1 MSKDSLL
8 LQPIQVG
15 NLTLKNRIMFPPL
28 TTGYEERDGSIG
40 ARSLAFYER
49 LAKGGTAFVVI
60 GDVAPVMTA
69 SPTPK
74 LCDDRQIPTFKA
86 LADALHKYD
95 CKVALQIFHPEYDVP
110 EVGRLIRL
118 AQMAAKEGMEAK
130 AKGDMATFGAKMA
143 QSQEFGK
150 QAHGKIAHDMKHFIQ
165 EVTPEQLAGIKNAI
179 AQASRR
185 AQEAGIDAIEVHGD
199 RLLGS
204 LCSKTMNFRTDEYG
218 GSFENRVRYSLEV
231 VAAIKEAAPNLM
243 IEYKLPIITTN
254 PDGSDRGKGGLHPDD
269 AVEFAKL
276 LEKAGVHMI
285 QVAQANHTGNMA
297 DTIPPMGTREDNWV
311 LPITRRVKEVVSI
324 PVATVGKVLTVENG
338 EQILKDGDADI
349 IAYGRSLVC
358 DADIANKV
366 AKDEPIR
373 QCLNCNK
380 GCVDAIQ
387 NRRYI
392 TCVLNAENGEEA
404 TVFIKSAEEKK
415 HVVIVGAGIAGLE
428 AARVAAVRGHQVDL
442 YEKEDKIGGQIIL
455 AAVPP
460 RKDEILRSI
469 EYYESIFPALGVN
482 LHLNTEV
489 TTEIMNAA
497 AAVIVAVGAHDL
509 ALPIPGADSA
519 NVVSS
524 WDVLA
529 GKADVS
535 GHCVVIGG
543 GLVGTE
549 TAEYLL
555 EKGCTVSI
563 VEMMDKIAN
572 GESSTILPTIMADFR
587 AHNVGQYVNTKVSAI
602 ENDGKTVRALQ
613 GEQEI
618 TIDCDMVVM
627 AVGSRKNVLDV
638 SGVTVPVVYAGDC
651 SGERTAGIMEA
662 IRGGYHAA
670 NNI

>member
-1 MSKDSLL
+1 MSKNSLL

-40 ARSLAFYER
+40 ERSLAFYER
-49 LAKGGTAFVVI
+49 LAKGGTGYVVI

-74 LCDDRQIPTFKA
+74 LCDDRQIPAFKR
-86 LADALHKYD
+86 LADTLHKYD

-118 AQMAAKEGMEAK
+118 AQMSAKEGMEAK
-130 AKGDMATFGAKMA
+130 AKGDMATFGAKMKE
-143 QSQEFGK
+143 SQEFGR
-150 QAHGKIAHDMKHFIQ
+150 QAHGKIAHDMKFFIQ
-165 EVTPEQLAGIKNAI
+165 EVTPAQLAQIKGYI
-179 AQASRR
+179 AEASRR

-204 LCSKTMNFRTDEYG
+204 LCSRLMNFRTDEYG
-218 GSFENRVRYSLEV
+218 GCFENRVRYALEV

-243 IEYKLPIITTN
+243 IEYKLPIITKN
-254 PDGSDRGKGGLHPDD
+254 PNGSDRGKGGLHPEEG
-269 AVEFAKL
+269 VEFAKM

-297 DTIPPMGTREDNWV
+297 DTIPPMGTREENWI
-311 LPITRRVKEVVSI
+311 LPTTKAVKAAVSI

-338 EQILKDGDADI
+338 EKLLADGDADI

-358 DADIANKV
+358 DPDIAIK
-366 AKDEPIR
+366 AETGEPVR
-373 QCLNCNK
+373 LCMNCNK

-404 TVFIKSAEEKK
+404 TMSIKPGDGQKK
-415 HVVIVGAGIAGLE
+415 VVVIGGGVAGLE
-428 AARVAAVRGHQVDL
+428 AARVAALRGYEVDL
-442 YEKEDKIGGQIIL
+442 YEKEAVLGGQINI

-460 RKDEILRSI
+460 RKDEILRSVA
-469 EYYESIFPALGVN
+469 YYECLLPALGVSI
-482 LHLNTEV
+482 HLNTV
-489 TTEIMNAA
+489 ATKEIMNAA
-497 AAVIVAVGAHDL
+497 DAVIVAVGAHDL
-509 ALPIPGADSA
+509 KLPIPGADGA

-529 GKADVS
+529 GKAEAK
-535 GHCVVIGG
+535 GHCAVIGG

-563 VEMMDKIAN
+563 IEMMDKIAN
-572 GESSTILPTIMADFR
+572 GESSTILPTILADF
-587 AHNVGQYVNTKVSAI
+587 ASHNVQQYVSTKVSSIEEGCVKAI
-602 ENDGKTVRALQ
+602 Q
-613 GEQEI
+613 GETEI
-618 TIDCDMVVM
+618 SNPCDMVVM

-638 SGVTVPVVYAGDC
+638 EGVTVPVYYAGDC

-662 IRGGYHAA
+662 VRSGYKAA
-670 NNI
+670 NKI

>member
-40 ARSLAFYER
+40 GRSLAFYER
-49 LAKGGTAFVVI
+49 LAKGGTSFVVI

-74 LCDDRQIPTFKA
+74 LCDDRQIPTFKK
-86 LADALHKYD
+86 LADALHQYD
-95 CKVALQIFHPEYDVP
+95 CKVALQLFHPEYDVP

-130 AKGDMATFGAKMA
+130 AKGDMATFGAKMKE
-143 QSQEFGK
+143 SQEFGK

-165 EVTPEQLAGIKNAI
+165 EVTPVELARIKGCI
-179 AQASRR
+179 ADSARR

-204 LCSKTMNFRTDEYG
+204 LCSKLMNFRDDEYG
-218 GSFENRVRYSLEV
+218 GSFENRVRYALEV
-231 VAAIKEAAPNLM
+231 VQAIKEAAPNMM
-243 IEYKLPIITTN
+243 IEYKLPIITKN
-254 PDGSDRGKGGLHPDD
+254 PDGSDRGKGGLHPED

-276 LEKAGVHMI
+276 LEQAGVHMI

-311 LPITRRVKEVVSI
+311 LPVTKAVKAAVSI
-324 PVATVGKVLTVENG
+324 PVATAGKVLTIENG
-338 EQILKDGDADI
+338 EEILKNGDADI

-358 DADIANKV
+358 DPDIAIK
-366 AKDEPIR
+366 AGTGEPVR
-373 QCLNCNK
+373 LCMNCNK

-404 TVFIKSAEEKK
+404 TMSIKPGDGKK
-415 HVVIVGAGIAGLE
+415 KVVVVGGGVAGLE
-428 AARVAAVRGHQVDL
+428 AARVAAIRGYEVDL
-442 YEKEDKIGGQIIL
+442 YEKETVLGGQLNI
-455 AAVPP
+455 ASVPP
-460 RKDEILRSI
+460 RKDEILRAVGYFECI
-469 EYYESIFPALGVN
+469 LPALGVN
-482 LHLNTEV
+482 IHLNTEA
-489 TTEIMNAA
+489 TNEIMNAA
-497 AAVIVAVGAHDL
+497 AAVIVAVGAHDMK
-509 ALPIPGADSA
+509 LPIPGADGA

-529 GKADVS
+529 GKAEVS
-535 GHCVVIGG
+535 GHCAVIGG

-555 EKGCTVSI
+555 EQGCTVSI
-563 VEMMDKIAN
+563 IEMMDKIAN

-587 AHNVGQYVNTKVSAI
+587 AHNVQQFVNTKVSAI
-602 ENDGKTVRALQ
+602 EPGAVKATQ
-613 GEQEI
+613 GEQEFSI
-618 TIDCDMVVM
+618 PCDMVVM
-627 AVGSRKNVLDV
+627 AVGSKKNVFDV
-638 SGVTVPVVYAGDC
+638 SGVTVPVYYAGDC
-651 SGERTAGIMEA
+651 SGERTASIMEA
-662 IRGGYHAA
+662 VRGGYKAA
-670 NNI
+670 NEI

>member
-1 MSKDSLL
+1 MKGVLYMSKASLL

-28 TTGYEERDGSIG
+28 TTGYEERDGSVG

-110 EVGRLIRL
+110 EVGRLIRM
-118 AQMAAKEGMEAK
+118 AQMCGKEAMEAK
-130 AKGDMATFGAKMA
+130 AKGDMATFGAKMKE
-143 QSQEFGK
+143 SQEFGK
-150 QAHGKIAHDMKHFIQ
+150 QAHGKIAYDMKHFIQ
-165 EVTPEQLAGIKNAI
+165 DVTPAQLAQIKDYI

-204 LCSKTMNFRTDEYG
+204 LCSKLMNFRTDEYG
-218 GSFENRVRYSLEV
+218 GSFENRVRYALEV
-231 VAAIKEAAPNLM
+231 VAAIKEAAPKLM
-243 IEYKLPIITTN
+243 IEYKLPIITKN
-254 PDGSDRGKGGLHPDD
+254 PDGSDRGKGGLHPED

-276 LEKAGVHMI
+276 LEKAGVDMI

-297 DTIPPMGTREDNWV
+297 DTIPPMGTREENWV
-311 LPITRRVKEVVSI
+311 LPVCKAVKAVVSI

-338 EQILKDGDADI
+338 EKILSDGDADI
-349 IAYGRSLVC
+349 IAYGRSLLC
-358 DADIANKV
+358 DPDIALK
-366 AKDEPIR
+366 AESGEPIR
-373 QCLNCNK
+373 LCLNCNK

-392 TCVLNAENGEEA
+392 SCVLNAENGDEA
-404 TVFIKSAEEKK
+404 TMVIKPGEGQKK
-415 HVVIVGAGIAGLE
+415 VVVVGGGIAGLE
-428 AARVAAVRGHQVDL
+428 AARVAALRGYEVDL
-442 YEKEDKIGGQIIL
+442 YEKEAVLGGQINL

-460 RKDEILRSI
+460 RKDEILRSVAYFECI
-469 EYYESIFPALGVN
+469 LPALGVK
-482 LHLNTEV
+482 LHLNTV
-489 TTEIMNAA
+489 ATKEIMNAA
-497 AAVIVAVGAHDL
+497 DAVIVAVGAHDM
-509 ALPIPGADSA
+509 ALPIPGADGA

-524 WDVLA
+524 WDVLS
-529 GKADVS
+529 GKAEVM
-535 GHCVVIGG
+535 GHCAVIGG

-555 EKGCTVSI
+555 EKGCTVSVI
-563 VEMMDKIAN
+563 EMLDKIAN
-572 GESSTILPTIMADFR
+572 GESSTILPTIMADFK
-587 AHNVGQYVNTKVSAI
+587 AHNVQQYVNTKVSAI
-602 ENDGKTVRALQ
+602 EPGYVKATQ
-613 GEQEI
+613 GEEEI
-618 TIDCDMVVM
+618 SIPCDMVVM
-627 AVGSRKNVLDV
+627 AVGSK
-638 SGVTVPVVYAGDC
+638 
-651 SGERTAGIMEA
+651 
-662 IRGGYHAA
+662 
-670 NNI
+670 

>member
-1 MSKDSLL
+1 MSKASVL

-15 NLTLKNRIMFPPL
+15 SLTFKNRIMFPPL

-40 ARSLAFYER
+40 ERSLAFYER

-74 LCDDRQIPTFKA
+74 LCDDRQIPTFKR

-95 CKVALQIFHPEYDVP
+95 CKVALQLFHPEYDVP

-130 AKGDMATFGAKMA
+130 AKGDMATFGAKMKE
-143 QSQEFGK
+143 SQEFGK
-150 QAHGKIAHDMKHFIQ
+150 QAHGKIAHDMKFFIQ
-165 EVTPEQLAGIKNAI
+165 EVTPAQLAQIKGYI
-179 AQASRR
+179 AEASRR

-204 LCSKTMNFRTDEYG
+204 LCSRLMNFRTDEYG
-218 GSFENRVRYSLEV
+218 GSFENRVRYALEV
-231 VAAIKEAAPNLM
+231 VAAIQEAAPKLM
-243 IEYKLPIITTN
+243 IEYKLPIITQN
-254 PDGSDRGKGGLHPDD
+254 PDGSDRGKGGLHPEE

-297 DTIPPMGTREDNWV
+297 DTIPPMGTRGENWV
-311 LPITRRVKEVVSI
+311 LPVTRAVKAAVSI

-338 EQILKDGDADI
+338 EKILADGDADI
-349 IAYGRSLVC
+349 IAYGRSLLC
-358 DADIANKV
+358 DADIARKV
-366 AKDEPIR
+366 ERDEPIR

-392 TCVLNAENGEEA
+392 ACVLNAENGEEA
-404 TVFIKSAEEKK
+404 TVSIKPADTKK
-415 HVVIVGAGIAGLE
+415 HVVVVGAGIAGLE
-428 AARVAAVRGHQVDL
+428 AARVAALRGFDVDV
-442 YEKEDKIGGQIIL
+442 YEKADKIGGQIHI
-455 AAVPP
+455 AAAPP
-460 RKDEILRSI
+460 RKDEILRSVA
-469 EYYESIFPALGVN
+469 YYDTVLPELGVKI
-482 LHLNTEV
+482 HLNTEA
-489 TTEIMNAA
+489 TKDIMNGAD
-497 AAVIVAVGAHDL
+497 AVIVAVGAHDM
-509 ALPIPGADSA
+509 ALPIPGAEGE

-529 GKADVS
+529 GKAAVS

-549 TAEYLL
+549 TAEFLL
-555 EKGCTVSI
+555 EKGCSVTV

-572 GESSTILPTIMADFR
+572 GESSTILPTIMADFK
-587 AHNVGQYVNTKVSAI
+587 AHNVQQYVNTKVSAI
-602 ENDGKTVRALQ
+602 ADGCVKATR
-613 GEQEI
+613 GEEEI
-618 TIDCDMVVM
+618 SIPCDTVVM

-638 SGVTVPVVYAGDC
+638 EGVTVPVYYAGDC
-651 SGERTAGIMEA
+651 AGERTASIAEA
-662 IRGGYHAA
+662 IRGGYAAA
-670 NNI
+670 NEI

>member
-1 MSKDSLL
+1 MSKESLL

-15 NLTLKNRIMFPPL
+15 GLTLKNRIMFPPL

-40 ARSLAFYER
+40 ERSLAFYER
-49 LAKGGTAFVVI
+49 LAKGGVGFVVI

-74 LCDDRQIPTFKA
+74 LCDDRQIPTFVR
-86 LADALHKYD
+86 LAEALHKYD

-110 EVGRLIRL
+110 AVGRLIRM

-130 AKGDMATFGAKMA
+130 AKGDMATFGAKMKE
-143 QSQEFGK
+143 SQEYGK
-150 QAHGKIAHDMKHFIQ
+150 QAHGKIAHDMRFFIQ
-165 EVTPEQLAGIKNAI
+165 EVTPEQLAGIKESI

-204 LCSKTMNFRTDEYG
+204 LCSRLMNFRTDEYG
-218 GSFENRVRYSLEV
+218 GSFENRVRYALEV
-231 VAAIKEAAPNLM
+231 VAAIREAAPGMM
-243 IEYKLPIITTN
+243 IEYKLPIITKN
-254 PDGSDRGKGGLHPDD
+254 DDGSDRGKGGLHPED

-276 LEKAGVHMI
+276 LEKAGVDMI

-297 DTIPPMGTREDNWV
+297 DTIPPMGTREINWV
-311 LPITRRVKEVVSI
+311 LDTTRAVKAAVSI

-338 EQILKDGDADI
+338 EEILKNGDADI
-349 IAYGRSLVC
+349 IAYGRSLLC
-358 DADIANKV
+358 DPDIAHKTESG
-366 AKDEPIR
+366 EPVR
-373 QCLNCNK
+373 LCLNCNK

-392 TCVLNAENGEEA
+392 SCVLNAENGEEA
-404 TVFIKSAEEKK
+404 TMAIRPGEGKK
-415 HVVIVGAGIAGLE
+415 KVVVIGGGIAGLE
-428 AARVAAVRGHQVDL
+428 AARVASYRGYDVDI
-442 YEKEDKIGGQIIL
+442 YEKEAVLGGQINL

-460 RKDEILRSI
+460 RKDEILRSVA
-469 EYYESIFPALGVN
+469 YYECILPAQGVKV
-482 LHLNTEV
+482 HLNTQA
-489 TTEIMNAA
+489 TKEIMNAA
-497 AAVIVAVGAHDL
+497 DAVIVAVGAHDL
-509 ALPIPGADSA
+509 LLPIPGADGE

-529 GKADVS
+529 DRAEAK
-535 GHCVVIGG
+535 GHCAVIGG

-563 VEMMDKIAN
+563 IEMMDKIAN
-572 GESSTILPTIMADFR
+572 GESSTILPTILADF
-587 AHNVGQYVNTKVSAI
+587 AKHDVKQYVNTKVSAI
-602 ENDGKTVRALQ
+602 EIGCVKALQ
-613 GEQEI
+613 GEEEI
-618 TIDCDMVVM
+618 SIPCDTVVM

-638 SGVTVPVVYAGDC
+638 DGVTAPIYYAGDC
-651 SGERTAGIMEA
+651 SGERTASIAEA
-662 IRGGYHAA
+662 IRSGYRAA
-670 NNI
+670 NEI

>member
-1 MSKDSLL
+1 MSKESVL

-40 ARSLAFYER
+40 ERSLAFYER
-49 LAKGGTAFVVI
+49 LAKGGTGFVVI

-74 LCDDRQIPTFKA
+74 LCDDRQIPAFKR
-86 LADALHKYD
+86 LADALHQYD
-95 CKVALQIFHPEYDVP
+95 CKVALQLFHPEYDVP

-165 EVTPEQLAGIKNAI
+165 EVTPDQLAQIKDYI
-179 AQASRR
+179 AQAARR

-204 LCSKTMNFRTDEYG
+204 LCSRLMNFRTDAYG
-218 GSFENRVRYSLEV
+218 GSFENRVRYALEV
-231 VAAIKEAAPNLM
+231 VAAIQAAAPGIM
-243 IEYKLPIITTN
+243 IEYKLPIITKN
-254 PDGSDRGKGGLHPDD
+254 PDGSDRGKGGLHPED

-311 LPITRRVKEVVSI
+311 LPVTKAVKAAVSI

-338 EQILKDGDADI
+338 EEIVSNGDANI
-349 IAYGRSLVC
+349 VAYGRSLVC
-358 DADIANKV
+358 DPDIAKKV
-366 AKDEPIR
+366 ETGELVR
-373 QCLNCNK
+373 LCLNCNK

-392 TCVLNAENGEEA
+392 TCVLNPENGEEA
-404 TVFIKSAEEKK
+404 TMSIKPGNGEKK
-415 HVVIVGAGIAGLE
+415 VVIVGAGVAGLE
-428 AARVAAVRGHQVDL
+428 AARVAALRGYDVDV
-442 YEKEDKIGGQIIL
+442 YEKEAQIGGQLNI
-455 AAVPP
+455 ASVPP
-460 RKDEILRSI
+460 RKDEILRAVA
-469 EYYESIFPALGVN
+469 YYECVLPSLGVN
-482 LHLNTEV
+482 IHLGQEATK
-489 TTEIMNAA
+489 EIMNAA
-497 AAVIVAVGAHDL
+497 DAVIVAVGAHDF

-519 NVVSS
+519 HVVSS

-529 GKADVS
+529 GKAEAK
-535 GHCVVIGG
+535 GHCAVIGG

-555 EKGCTVSI
+555 EQGCSVSI
-563 VEMMDKIAN
+563 IEMMDKIAN
-572 GESSTILPTIMADFR
+572 GESSTILPTILADFK
-587 AHNVGQYVNTKVSAI
+587 AHDVKQFVNTKVSAI
-602 ENDGKTVRALQ
+602 EEGCVKAMQ
-613 GEQEI
+613 GEEEI
-618 TIDCDMVVM
+618 SIPCDMVVM
-627 AVGSRKNVLDV
+627 AVGSKKNVLDV
-638 SGVTVPVVYAGDC
+638 EGVTVPVYYAGDC

-662 IRGGYHAA
+662 VRGGYKAA
-670 NNI
+670 NEI

>member
-15 NLTLKNRIMFPPL
+15 NLTLKNRVMFPPL

-40 ARSLAFYER
+40 ERSLAFYER
-49 LAKGGTAFVVI
+49 LAKGGTGYVVI

-74 LCDDRQIPTFKA
+74 LCDDRQIPAFKR
-86 LADALHKYD
+86 LADTLHQYD

-118 AQMAAKEGMEAK
+118 AQMSAKEGMEAK
-130 AKGDMATFGAKMA
+130 AKGDMATFGAKMKE
-143 QSQEFGK
+143 SQEYGK
-150 QAHGKIAHDMKHFIQ
+150 QAHGKIAHDMKFFIQ
-165 EVTPEQLAGIKNAI
+165 EVTPAQLAQIKGYI
-179 AQASRR
+179 AEASRR

-204 LCSKTMNFRTDEYG
+204 LCSRLMNFRTDEYG
-218 GSFENRVRYSLEV
+218 GCFENRVRYALEV
-231 VAAIKEAAPNLM
+231 VAAIKEAAPSLM
-243 IEYKLPIITTN
+243 IEYKLPIITKN
-254 PDGSDRGKGGLHPDD
+254 PDGSDRGKGGLHLEEG
-269 AVEFAKL
+269 VEFAKL

-297 DTIPPMGTREDNWV
+297 DTIPPMGTREENWI
-311 LPITRRVKEVVSI
+311 LPVTRAVKAAVSI

-338 EQILKDGDADI
+338 EKLLADGDADI

-358 DADIANKV
+358 DPDIAIK
-366 AKDEPIR
+366 AETGEPVR
-373 QCLNCNK
+373 LCMNCNK

-404 TVFIKSAEEKK
+404 TMFIKPGDGQKK
-415 HVVIVGAGIAGLE
+415 VVVIGGGVAGLE
-428 AARVAAVRGHQVDL
+428 AARVAALRGYEVDL
-442 YEKEDKIGGQIIL
+442 YEKEAVLGGQINI

-460 RKDEILRSI
+460 RKDEILRSVA
-469 EYYESIFPALGVN
+469 YYECLLPALGVN
-482 LHLNTEV
+482 IHLNTMA
-489 TTEIMNAA
+489 TKDIMNAA
-497 AAVIVAVGAHDL
+497 DAVIVAVGAHDL
-509 ALPIPGADSA
+509 KLPIPGADGD

-529 GKADVS
+529 GKVEVK
-535 GHCVVIGG
+535 GHCAVIGG

-555 EKGCTVSI
+555 EKGCSVSI
-563 VEMMDKIAN
+563 IEMMDKIAN
-572 GESSTILPTIMADFR
+572 GESSTILPTILADF
-587 AHNVGQYVNTKVSAI
+587 ASHNVQQYVSTKVSAI
-602 ENDGKTVRALQ
+602 EEGCVKAIQ
-613 GEQEI
+613 GETEI
-618 TIDCDMVVM
+618 SIPCDMVVM
-627 AVGSRKNVLDV
+627 AVGSRKNVLDAE
-638 SGVTVPVVYAGDC
+638 GVTVPVYYAGDC

-662 IRGGYHAA
+662 VRSGYKAA
-670 NNI
+670 NEI

>member
-218 GSFENRVRYSLEV
+218 GSFENRVRYALEV

-497 AAVIVAVGAHDL
+497 DAVIVAVGAHDL

-638 SGVTVPVVYAGDC
+638 SGVAVPVVYAGDC

>member
-15 NLTLKNRIMFPPL
+15 GLKLKNRIMFPPL

-40 ARSLAFYER
+40 ERSLAFYER

-74 LCDDRQIPTFKA
+74 LCDDRQIPTFKK
-86 LADALHKYD
+86 LADAMHKYD
-95 CKVALQIFHPEYDVP
+95 CKVALQLFHPEYDVP

-118 AQMAAKEGMEAK
+118 AQMSAKEGMEAK
-130 AKGDMATFGAKMA
+130 AKGDMATFGAKMKE
-143 QSQEFGK
+143 SQKFGK
-150 QAHGKIAHDMKHFIQ
+150 QAHGKIAHDMKYFIQ
-165 EVTPEQLAGIKNAI
+165 EVTPAQLAQIKGYI
-179 AQASRR
+179 AEASRR

-204 LCSKTMNFRTDEYG
+204 LCSRLMNFRTDEYG
-218 GSFENRVRYSLEV
+218 GCFENRVRYALEV
-231 VAAIKEAAPNLM
+231 VAAIKEAAPNMM
-243 IEYKLPIITTN
+243 IEYKLPIITKN
-254 PDGSDRGKGGLHPDD
+254 PDGSDRGKGGLHPED

-276 LEKAGVHMI
+276 LEKAGVDMI

-311 LPITRRVKEVVSI
+311 LPVTKAVKAVVSI
-324 PVATVGKVLTVENG
+324 PVATVGKVLTVANG
-338 EQILKDGDADI
+338 EKILADGDADI

-358 DADIANKV
+358 DPDIALKV
-366 AKDEPIR
+366 ERDEPIR
-373 QCLNCNK
+373 ECLNCNK

-392 TCVLNAENGEEA
+392 TCVINAENGEEA
-404 TVFIKSAEEKK
+404 TMSIKPAAEKK
-415 HVVIVGAGIAGLE
+415 HVVVVGAGIAGLE
-428 AARVAAVRGHQVDL
+428 AARVAALRGFTVDV
-442 YEKEDKIGGQIIL
+442 YEKEDKVGGQINI

-460 RKDEILRSI
+460 RKDEILRSV
-469 EYYESIFPALGVN
+469 EYYNIILPGLGVKV
-482 LHLNTEV
+482 HLNTEA
-489 TTEIMNAA
+489 TKEIMNAA
-497 AAVIVAVGAHDL
+497 DAVVVAVGAQDMR
-509 ALPIPGADSA
+509 LPIPGADGE

-529 GKADVS
+529 GKAAVS
-535 GHCVVIGG
+535 GHCAVIGG

-555 EKGCTVSI
+555 EKGCSVSI

-572 GESSTILPTIMADFR
+572 GESSTILPTIMADFK
-587 AHNVGQYVNTKVSAI
+587 AHDVKQYVNTKVSAI
-602 ENDGKTVRALQ
+602 EAGCVKATQ
-613 GEQEI
+613 GEEEF
-618 TIDCDMVVM
+618 TIACDMVVM
-627 AVGSRKNVLDV
+627 AVGSKKNVLDV
-638 SGVTVPVVYAGDC
+638 EGVTVPVYYAGDC
-651 SGERTAGIMEA
+651 AGERTASIAEA
-662 IRGGYHAA
+662 VRGGYNAA
-670 NNI
+670 NAI

>member
-40 ARSLAFYER
+40 PRSLAFYER
-49 LAKGGTAFVVI
+49 LAKGGTGFVVI

-74 LCDDRQIPTFKA
+74 LFDDRQIPAFKA

-110 EVGRLIRL
+110 EVGRLIRM

-130 AKGDMATFGAKMA
+130 AKGDMATFGAKMKE
-143 QSQEFGK
+143 SQEFGK
-150 QAHGKIAHDMKHFIQ
+150 QAHGKIAYDMKHFIQ
-165 EVTPEQLAGIKNAI
+165 DVTPAQLAQIKEYI

-204 LCSKTMNFRTDEYG
+204 LCSKLMNFRTDEYG
-218 GSFENRVRYSLEV
+218 GSFENRVRYALEV
-231 VAAIKEAAPNLM
+231 VAAIKEAAPKLM
-243 IEYKLPIITTN
+243 IEYKLPIITKN
-254 PDGSDRGKGGLHPDD
+254 PDGSDRGKGGLHPED

-297 DTIPPMGTREDNWV
+297 DTIPPMGTREENWV
-311 LPITRRVKEVVSI
+311 LPVCKAVKAAVSI

-338 EQILKDGDADI
+338 EKILSNGDADI
-349 IAYGRSLVC
+349 IAYGRSLLC
-358 DADIANKV
+358 DPDIALK
-366 AKDEPIR
+366 AESGEPIR
-373 QCLNCNK
+373 LCLNCNK

-392 TCVLNAENGEEA
+392 SCVLNAENGDEA
-404 TVFIKSAEEKK
+404 TISIKPGDGKK
-415 HVVIVGAGIAGLE
+415 KVVVVGGGVAGLE
-428 AARVAAVRGHQVDL
+428 AARVAALRGYEVDL
-442 YEKEDKIGGQIIL
+442 YEKEAVLGGQINI

-460 RKDEILRSI
+460 RKDEILRSVAYFECI
-469 EYYESIFPALGVN
+469 LPALGVGI
-482 LHLNTEV
+482 HLNTEA
-489 TTEIMNAA
+489 TKEIMNAA
-497 AAVIVAVGAHDL
+497 DAVIVAVGAHDMI
-509 ALPIPGADSA
+509 LPIPGADGA

-529 GKADVS
+529 GKAEAV
-535 GHCVVIGG
+535 GHCAVIGG

-555 EKGCTVSI
+555 EKGCTVSVI
-563 VEMMDKIAN
+563 EMLDKIAS
-572 GESSTILPTIMADFR
+572 GESSTILPTIMADFK
-587 AHNVGQYVNTKVSAI
+587 AHDVKQYVNTKVSAI
-602 ENDGKTVRALQ
+602 EPGCVKAIQ
-613 GEQEI
+613 GEEEI
-618 TIDCDMVVM
+618 TIPSDTVVM
-627 AVGSRKNVLDV
+627 AVGSRKNVLDTE
-638 SGVTVPVVYAGDC
+638 GVTVPVYYAGDC
-651 SGERTAGIMEA
+651 SGERTASIAEA
-662 IRGGYHAA
+662 IRGGYNAA
-670 NNI
+670 NVI

>member
-40 ARSLAFYER
+40 ERSLAFYER

-74 LCDDRQIPTFKA
+74 LCDDRQIPTFRR
-86 LADALHKYD
+86 LADTMHQYD

-118 AQMAAKEGMEAK
+118 AQMSAKEGMEAK
-130 AKGDMATFGAKMA
+130 AKGDMATFGAKMKE
-143 QSQEFGK
+143 SQEFGK
-150 QAHGKIAHDMKHFIQ
+150 QAHGKIAYDMKHFIQ
-165 EVTPEQLAGIKNAI
+165 EVTPAQLAQIKDYI

-204 LCSKTMNFRTDEYG
+204 LCSRLMNFRTDEYG
-218 GSFENRVRYSLEV
+218 GSFENRVRYALEV
-231 VAAIKEAAPNLM
+231 VAAIREAAPDMM
-243 IEYKLPIITTN
+243 IEYKLPIITQN
-254 PDGSDRGKGGLHPDD
+254 PDGSDRGKGGLHPED
-269 AVEFAKL
+269 AVAFAKL

-297 DTIPPMGTREDNWV
+297 DTIPPMGTREENWV
-311 LPITRRVKEVVSI
+311 LPTTRAVKAAVSI

-338 EQILKDGDADI
+338 EKLLADGDADI
-349 IAYGRSLVC
+349 IAYGRSLLC
-358 DADIANKV
+358 DPDIAIK
-366 AKDEPIR
+366 AETGEPVR
-373 QCLNCNK
+373 LCLNCNK

-392 TCVLNAENGEEA
+392 SCVLNAENGEEA
-404 TVFIKSAEEKK
+404 TMAIKPGEGRKK
-415 HVVIVGAGIAGLE
+415 VVVVGAGVAGLE
-428 AARVAAVRGHQVDL
+428 AARVAAIRGYEVDV
-442 YEKEDKIGGQIIL
+442 YEKEDKVGGQIHL
-455 AAVPP
+455 AAIPP
-460 RKDEILRSI
+460 RKDEILRSVA
-469 EYYESIFPALGVN
+469 YYECILPALGVN
-482 LHLNTEV
+482 IHLNTEAAV
-489 TTEIMNAA
+489 DIMNAA
-497 AAVIVAVGAHDL
+497 DAVIVAVGAHDWL
-509 ALPIPGADSA
+509 LPIPGADSA

-529 GKADVS
+529 GKAEVK
-535 GHCVVIGG
+535 GHCAVIGG

-555 EKGCTVSI
+555 ENGCTVSI
-563 VEMMDKIAN
+563 IEMMDKIAN
-572 GESSTILPTIMADFR
+572 GESSTILPTILADFK
-587 AHNVGQYVNTKVSAI
+587 AHGVQQYVNTKVSAI
-602 ENDGKTVRALQ
+602 EAGCVKAAQ
-613 GEQEI
+613 GEEEI
-618 TIDCDMVVM
+618 TIPCDMVVM
-627 AVGSRKNVLDV
+627 AVGSRKNVFNAE
-638 SGVTVPVVYAGDC
+638 GVTVPVYYAGDC
-651 SGERTAGIMEA
+651 SGERTASIAEA
-662 IRGGYHAA
+662 IRGGYRAA
-670 NNI
+670 NEI